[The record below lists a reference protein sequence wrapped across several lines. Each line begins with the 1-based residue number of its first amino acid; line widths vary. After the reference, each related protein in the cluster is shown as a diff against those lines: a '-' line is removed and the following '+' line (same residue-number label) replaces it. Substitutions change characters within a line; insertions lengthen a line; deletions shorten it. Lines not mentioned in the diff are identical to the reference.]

1 LPITKIK
8 NKNPPQSIQRLRDNI
23 KSVRTILDL
32 QVSKLAAKEMTD
44 LLADLESLALLVRHE
59 Q

>member
-8 NKNPPQSIQRLRDNI
+8 NKNPPQPVQRLRNNI

-32 QVSKLAAKEMTD
+32 QVSKLAAKEMAD